1 MTQQKYIYAARLQY
15 QKNRASAALI
25 VFVVVLSDCIL
36 LSIDKMDTLD
46 SYDTFLLRIR
56 KTISDEKAVHCSAEF
71 KKWVIKFKILHQY
84 LEWELKVKAPFQMK
98 IDTFQDIIYKKQK
111 ETTNFFIS
119 LETLAVGMAKTH
131 DYENQKSC
139 CMLLVQKNN
148 QEVVFCEMSI
158 YDYQKAYKREFLKL
172 GKSQIVGTALKE
184 ANVIFDKIREYEK
197 EIDELEK

>member
-1 MTQQKYIYAARLQY
+1 
-15 QKNRASAALI
+15 
-25 VFVVVLSDCIL
+25 
-36 LSIDKMDTLD
+36 MDTLD

-119 LETLAVGMAKTH
+119 LETLCCGNGKDARLR
-131 DYENQKSC
+131 KSKI
-139 CMLLVQKNN
+139 LLYASCTEKQ
-148 QEVVFCEMSI
+148 S
-158 YDYQKAYKREFLKL
+158 RSRFL
-172 GKSQIVGTALKE
+172 
-184 ANVIFDKIREYEK
+184 
-197 EIDELEK
+197 